1 MILCFHRDSNYAVT
15 STYQLRRDE
24 MFGKFDDSAFGTM
37 WKKLVRKEGTITSI
51 EAAEAVD
58 TTKLERIVYQVIA
71 SHPDGCIQDE
81 VLADLPDLAYS
92 SVTARFSALLRKGY
106 IKDTGETR
114 KGRSGRNQRVLKAIN
129 QEKLC
134 LN

>member
-1 MILCFHRDSNYAVT
+1 
-15 STYQLRRDE
+15 

-37 WKKLVRKEGTITSI
+37 WKKLVRKEGAITSI

-81 VLADLPDLAYS
+81 VLADLPNLAYS

-114 KGRSGRNQRVLKAIN
+114 KGRSGRNQRVLKATN

>member
-1 MILCFHRDSNYAVT
+1 
-15 STYQLRRDE
+15 
-24 MFGKFDDSAFGTM
+24 MFGKFDDSAWGTM
-37 WKKLVRKEGTITSI
+37 WKKLVRKNDPITSI
-51 EAAEAVD
+51 EAAEAID
-58 TTKLERIVYQVIA
+58 TTRLERVVYEVVA
-71 SHPDGCIQDE
+71 SYPDGCIQDQ
-81 VLADLPDLAYS
+81 VLASLPDLAYS

-114 KGRSGRNQRVLKAIN
+114 KGRSGRNQRVLKATN